1 MKYAPWNWQQNTD
14 QATINELLAALLR
27 HTTAASDPSQSDYD
41 DESGLHHLTHAG
53 ACIMILLFKL
63 DIDYAPSKFLS
74 EPQFKVEP
82 QGMYTNCCTPAT
94 PQFKVEQKPFPPLP
108 KWAKNSTPTPDA
120 AENNGTFSLQ
130 HPTDEELHEC
140 GLGKLAD
147 IRSGFAQHEARMKA
161 NATNKDGPVNPDYEQ
176 EAQ

>member
-1 MKYAPWNWQQNTD
+1 VKYAPWNWQQNTD

-82 QGMYTNCCTPAT
+82 QGMYTNCCTPAM
-94 PQFKVEQKPFPPLP
+94 PPDKYESAEGYGHHPSMRKVTERML
-108 KWAKNSTPTPDA
+108 
-120 AENNGTFSLQ
+120 
-130 HPTDEELHEC
+130 EL
-140 GLGKLAD
+140 D
-147 IRSGFAQHEARMKA
+147 DNIRSGFAQHEARMKA
-161 NATNKDGPVNPDYEQ
+161 NATNKDGPVNPDYGQ
-176 EAQ
+176 EMQ

>member
-1 MKYAPWNWQQNTD
+1 MSDLKPVGVKAPMNLLPAAPLRAIASAMEHGAAKYAPWNWQQNTD

-82 QGMYTNCCTPAT
+82 QGMFTNCCTPAM
-94 PQFKVEQKPFPPLP
+94 
-108 KWAKNSTPTPDA
+108 PDA
-120 AENNGTFSLQ
+120 AEIVPDGYAQ
-130 HPTDEELHEC
+130 HNKRMAAQEKRRTADYDEE
-140 GLGKLAD
+140 
-147 IRSGFAQHEARMKA
+147 AQ
-161 NATNKDGPVNPDYEQ
+161 
-176 EAQ
+176 